1 MNAFQMDPF
10 AWLTLLRAAPGLA
23 SIAFALTARPLYAG
37 IALVLA
43 VWCDAALGFLARK
56 RAWEKGATHR
66 QLDTSVDITC
76 FVWAPV
82 QFANAL
88 VVTQQISLATTILIF
103 AASVFIFAACF
114 RIARFN
120 VEGLVNGRYRGLPVT
135 YNGYIFPLTALIA
148 HYLPALDAAILFVVA
163 FVLTAALM
171 VTTRIS
177 VPEF

>member
-1 MNAFQMDPF
+1 MDTY

-23 SIAFALTARPLYAG
+23 SIGLALNALLLYAS
-37 IALVLA
+37 IAMVLA
-43 VWCDAALGFLARK
+43 VWCDAVLGFLARK
-56 RAWEKGATHR
+56 RAWNKGATHR
-66 QLDTSVDITC
+66 QLDNCVDIIC

-82 QFANAL
+82 QVANSCFPVQL
-88 VVTQQISLATTILIF
+88 SISTIVFVL
-103 AASVFIFAACF
+103 AASVFIVAACF

-135 YNGYIFPLTALIA
+135 YNGYIFPLTALVT
-148 HYLPALDAAILFVVA
+148 HYAPALDAVVLFDVV
-163 FVLTAALM
+163 FLLTAALM

>member
-1 MNAFQMDPF
+1 MDTF
-10 AWLTLLRAAPGLA
+10 AWLTLLRTAPGLT
-23 SIAFALTARPLYAG
+23 SIAFALAARPLYAG

-43 VWCDAALGFLARK
+43 VWCDAALGFVARK
-56 RAWEKGATHR
+56 RAWEKSATHR
-66 QLDTSVDITC
+66 QLDTCIDLVC

-82 QFANAL
+82 QFFYAVVARQQTSIATAAL
-88 VVTQQISLATTILIF
+88 VF
-103 AASVFIFAACF
+103 AASVFVLAACF

-148 HYLPALDAAILFVVA
+148 HYVPAQDAAILFDVV
-163 FVLTAALM
+163 FMLTAALM

>member
-1 MNAFQMDPF
+1 MDTF
-10 AWLTLLRAAPGLA
+10 AWLTLIRATPGLV
-23 SIAFALTARPLYAG
+23 SIALALSGRPLYAG

-43 VWCDAALGFLARK
+43 VWCDAGLGFLAKK

-66 QLDTSVDITC
+66 QLDTCVDIVC

-82 QFANAL
+82 QFVNAL
-88 VVTQQISLATTILIF
+88 VVAQSSTLTIVFVLAT
-103 AASVFIFAACF
+103 SVFIFAACF
-114 RIARFN
+114 RVARFN

-135 YNGYIFPLTALIA
+135 YNGYIFPLTAPIA
-148 HYLPALDAAILFVVA
+148 HYVPALDAAILFGVV